1 MAENKIW
8 GYARVSTKYQ
18 NEERQIKALLEA
30 GVDERNIFIDKESGK
45 DFNREQYKLLFQLLR
60 DGDVVFVPSIDRLGR
75 DYTEISKQW
84 AAITQEK
91 QADIVVLDMAE
102 ILDTRKKDKG
112 LTDQLISDIVLKL
125 LSYVAE
131 VERRDIRERQQQ
143 GIELAKA
150 RGVYTGRKPIE
161 IDKVEFEK
169 MYAEVV
175 RGERTNKYAMQ
186 KLGLKP
192 NTYYKAKKEYET
204 KTGRWSE

>member
-1 MAENKIW
+1 MAETKMW
-8 GYARVSTKYQ
+8 GYARVSTKDQ
-18 NEERQIKALLEA
+18 NDERQIKALMEA
-30 GVDERNIFIDKESGK
+30 GIDERNIFIDKESGK
-45 DFNREQYKLLFQLLR
+45 DFNREQYALLFRMLR
-60 DGDVVFVPSIDRLGR
+60 SGDVVFVPSIDRLGR

-91 QADIVVLDMAE
+91 MADIVILDMAE
-102 ILDTRKKDKG
+102 LLDTRKKDKS

-131 VERRDIRERQQQ
+131 VERRDIKERQRQ

-161 IDKVEFEK
+161 IDKKQFEAV
-169 MYAEVV
+169 YGEVV

-192 NTYYKAKKEYET
+192 NTYYKAKKEYES
-204 KTGRWSE
+204 KTGRWGE